1 MKRMKKIIF
10 ILVGVCFVLAS
21 CTSDR
26 AVKTVKQYT
35 IKQFMDNIDY
45 FSGSFSH
52 DEKRLLISSNETGI
66 YNAYEMPV
74 EGGEL
79 VPLTQSDSNSV
90 FAISFFPKDDRLLYH
105 SDNDGDEIYH
115 IFLKETDGNVK
126 DLTPADGA
134 RSTFYLWNFDEESFL
149 YGSNERDRRFMDIY
163 EMDIEGFES
172 KMIYKNDSGY
182 NFDGISRDENY
193 IVFTKSITTDN
204 NEMYLWE
211 RETDI
216 LKHLSPHTGDVNYSS
231 EGFSLDSKTLFYR
244 TDEGS
249 EFMYLMKYDI
259 ESGEKEK
266 ILEYD
271 WDIWYTYLTYNGTY
285 RVVGINEDAKT
296 VVKIFDT
303 KRNKEIRFPKVEQG
317 NISSVRISKSE
328 ELMTFW
334 VGSSRSP
341 RDLFIY
347 DLNNGRVKKL
357 TNSLN
362 SEIDRDDLVDGEV
375 IRYKSFDGLEIPAIL
390 YKPHQ
395 SSKDSLAPALVW
407 VHGGPGGQSRL
418 SYFSVI
424 QFLVNHGYVVL
435 AVNNRGSSGYGKT
448 FYKMDNKNHGEGDL
462 MDCIMAK
469 DYLASTGY
477 VDTTR
482 IGIIGGSYGGFMVM
496 AALTLQPEEFA
507 VGVNIFGVTNWIRT
521 LKSIP
526 PWWESFRKA
535 LYDEL
540 GDPVEDS
547 ARLYRISPLFHAE
560 EIVKPFI
567 VLQGANDPRVLQVE
581 SDEIVAAARENGV
594 YVEYVLFE
602 DEGHG
607 FVKKENEIEGYGK
620 ILEFLDIQLKGI
632 Q

>member
-1 MKRMKKIIF
+1 MKRIII
-10 ILVGVCFVLAS
+10 ILVAVCFVMV
-21 CTSDR
+21 CCKTDKT
-26 AVKTVKQYT
+26 VKTVQQYT
-35 IKQFMDNIDY
+35 IKQFMDNINY
-45 FSGSFSH
+45 FGGSFSH

-66 YNAYEMPV
+66 YNAYEMSV

-105 SDNDGDEIYH
+105 SDNNGNEIYH
-115 IFLKETDGNVK
+115 IFLRETDSSVT
-126 DLTPADGA
+126 DLTPAEGA
-134 RSTFYLWNFDEESFL
+134 RSTFYTWNFDEESFL

-163 EMDIEGFES
+163 EMDIENFRT
-172 KMIYKNDSGY
+172 KMIYQNDSGY
-182 NFDGISRDENY
+182 EFNDISRNEKY
-193 IVFTKSITTDN
+193 LVFTEPKTTDN
-204 NEMYLWE
+204 NEMYLWD
-211 RETDI
+211 READN
-216 LKHLSPHTGDVNYSS
+216 LKHISPHTGDVQYYSS
-231 EGFSLDSKTLFYR
+231 GFSLDSRTLFYL
-244 TDEGS
+244 TNEGS
-249 EFMYLMKYDI
+249 EFMYLVKYDI

-266 ILEYD
+266 MLEYE
-271 WDIWYTYLTYNGTY
+271 WDIWYSYLTYNGKY
-285 RVVGINEDAKT
+285 RVTGINEDAKT
-296 VVKIFDT
+296 VIKVFDT
-303 KRNKEIRFPKVEQG
+303 EKNKEMKFPKVEQG
-317 NISSVRISKSE
+317 DISSVNISKSE

-334 VGSSRSP
+334 IGSSKSP
-341 RDLFIY
+341 RDLYIY
-347 DLNNGRVKKL
+347 NFDNREVRKL

-362 SEIDRDDLVDGEV
+362 AEINRDDLVDGEV
-375 IRYKSFDGLEIPAIL
+375 IRYKSFDGLEIPGIL
-390 YKPHQ
+390 YKPYKA
-395 SSKDSLAPALVW
+395 SKDSLVPALVW

-424 QFLVNHGYVVL
+424 QFLVNHGYVLL

-477 VDTTR
+477 VDTTK

-496 AALTLQPEEFA
+496 AALTLHPEEFE

-526 PWWESFRKA
+526 PWWEAFKKA
-535 LYDEL
+535 LYEEL

-547 ARLYRISPLFHAE
+547 VRLYRISPLFHADK
-560 EIVKPFI
+560 ITKPFI

-581 SDEIVAAARENGV
+581 SDEIVAAARQNGV

-620 ILEFLDIQLKGI
+620 ILEFLDKQLKGI
-632 Q
+632 